1 VVEPDAI
8 VGVPEISP
16 VAVSIDRPAGS
27 APAIEYVVFVGD
39 APEMNVLIGEI
50 ALPTCPVAVG
60 TDVETPSGVVKEV
73 EVDVAP
79 APLLLDA
86 VLVT

>member
-1 VVEPDAI
+1 M
-8 VGVPEISP
+8 GVPEISP

-39 APEMNVLIGEI
+39 APDIEVVIGEI
-50 ALPTCPVAVG
+50 ALPTCPVAVD
-60 TDVETPSGVVKEV
+60 TDVVTPSGVVNV
-73 EVDVAP
+73 EEDDVAP

-86 VLVT
+86 VVVTW